1 MMDRQMSASLDR
13 WLTTDPR
20 ADYEP
25 LPPPRCTECGGF
37 LTMKPGRTEPWSQED
52 QCSGTVSQPCSWDA
66 DCGSFTK
73 HAPHSFTVDAG
84 VIEYRT
90 CKKCGATNTWVEP

>member
-25 LPPPRCTECGGF
+25 PPPPRCTECGGF
-37 LTMKPGRTEPWSQED
+37 LTLKPGRTEPWQNTEYCDAVIED
-52 QCSGTVSQPCSWDA
+52 DYGAV
-66 DCGSFTK
+66 CGSWTAHEPHIFT
-73 HAPHSFTVDAG
+73 TDAG

-90 CKKCGATNTWVEP
+90 CKKCGATSTWVEP